1 MSKQARSLAGNL
13 GKMGRLKIDR
23 GVRKFI
29 VGLETRVSRGTNYL
43 LVYTSGS
50 LRVVLFR
57 GLTGSVSLRLAAV
70 TGAPTRD
77 SMGKDNDFLEAP
89 PAAAACGRIYD

>member
-1 MSKQARSLAGNL
+1 M
-13 GKMGRLKIDR
+13 
-23 GVRKFI
+23 
-29 VGLETRVSRGTNYL
+29 
-43 LVYTSGS
+43 
-50 LRVVLFR
+50 
-57 GLTGSVSLRLAAV
+57 GSVSLRLAAV